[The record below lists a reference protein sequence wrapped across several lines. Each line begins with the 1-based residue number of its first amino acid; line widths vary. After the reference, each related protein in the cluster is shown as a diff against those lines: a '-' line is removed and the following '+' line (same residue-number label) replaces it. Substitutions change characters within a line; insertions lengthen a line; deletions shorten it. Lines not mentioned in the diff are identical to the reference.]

1 MHLFYAPDIQIPEHI
16 LSPQESAH
24 CTRVLRLQA
33 SDTVFL
39 ADGKGTLCTGTI
51 ADPDPRGC
59 RIQITDRQENYGARP
74 YHLHIAVAPPKNMER
89 FEWFVEKAT
98 EVGIDVITPLICER
112 SERKQCKTERSERI
126 AIAAMKQCK
135 RAQIPV
141 INQPVSFS
149 KFLESGVLDD
159 TSAAIACV
167 WTDRGR
173 SPVKEW
179 IQKTGNRILFLI
191 GPEGDF
197 SPREIQDAMDAG
209 CTPVDLGESVLRTET
224 AALST
229 VFLASFK

>member
-1 MHLFYAPDIQIPEHI
+1 MYFFYAPDIHVPEHI

-39 ADGKGTLCTGTI
+39 ADGKGTLCTGEIT
-51 ADPDPRGC
+51 DPDPRGC
-59 RIQITDRQENYGARP
+59 RIRITDRQEHYGARS
-74 YHLHIAVAPPKNMER
+74 YHLHVAVAPPKNMER

-112 SERKQCKTERSERI
+112 SERKHFKTERSERI

-135 RAQIPV
+135 RAQMPV
-141 INQPVSFS
+141 INRAVQFS
-149 KFLESGVLDD
+149 EFIQHGIPEG

-167 WTDRGR
+167 WTDQKRI
-173 SPVKEW
+173 PVKNW
-179 IQKTGNRILFLI
+179 IQKAGNRILFLI

-197 SPREIQDAMDAG
+197 SPQEIRDTIDAG

-229 VFLASFK
+229 VFLTSFK

>member
-1 MHLFYAPDIQIPEHI
+1 MHLFYAPDIQLPEHI
-16 LSPQESAH
+16 LSPEESMH

-33 SDTVFL
+33 SDTVYL
-39 ADGKGTLCTGTI
+39 TDGKGTMCTGVIT
-51 ADPDPRGC
+51 DSDPRGC
-59 RIQITDRQENYGARP
+59 RIHITDKQENYGARP
-74 YHLHIAVAPPKNMER
+74 YHLHVAVAPPKNMER

-98 EVGIDVITPLICER
+98 EVGIDIITPLICER
-112 SERKQCKTERSERI
+112 SERKHCKTERSERI

-135 RAQIPV
+135 RAQMPV
-141 INQPVSFS
+141 INRAVSFPG
-149 KFLESGVLDD
+149 FLESGILEN

-173 SPVKEW
+173 NPVKEW
-179 IQKTGNRILFLI
+179 VHGAGNRILFLI

-197 SPREIQDAMDAG
+197 SPQEIQEAIDAG

>member
-1 MHLFYAPDIQIPEHI
+1 MHLFYAPDIRMPEHI
-16 LSPQESAH
+16 LSPQESVH

-39 ADGKGTLCTGTI
+39 ADGKGTLCTGEI
-51 ADPDPRGC
+51 LDPDPRGC
-59 RIQITDRQENYGARP
+59 RIKITRRQENYGARP

-112 SERKQCKTERSERI
+112 SERKHCKTERSERV

-135 RAQIPV
+135 RAQMPV
-141 INQPVSFS
+141 INPAIPFS
-149 KFLESGVLDD
+149 QFLESGVPEG

-167 WTDRGR
+167 WTDQERI
-173 SPVKEW
+173 PVKEW
-179 IQKTGNRILFLI
+179 ILNSGNRILFFI

-197 SPREIQDAMDAG
+197 SPGEIREAIDSG
-209 CTPVDLGESVLRTET
+209 CIPVDLGESVLRTET
-224 AALST
+224 AALSA